1 MNGRSGV
8 EISISVWKHVMW
20 IMSEPVCISDFESHA
35 KEFLP
40 KNAWDYYS
48 SGANEGITLR
58 ENRCAFNRYEIFSL
72 FGRLPT
78 KLTFMLTSFHQF
90 VKFINLVRVVVR
102 FLRVGVGF
110 VLVTLPF
117 NTIFRK

>member
-1 MNGRSGV
+1 MVLKFLSPCGNTECG
-8 EISISVWKHVMW
+8 

-58 ENRCAFNRYEIFSL
+58 ENRCAFDRYEIYL
-72 FGRLPT
+72 
-78 KLTFMLTSFHQF
+78 
-90 VKFINLVRVVVR
+90 
-102 FLRVGVGF
+102 
-110 VLVTLPF
+110 
-117 NTIFRK
+117 